1 MANFRKKIISFYQSS
16 LPEPYAGLLAGITLG
31 SKGALTSDFWEKVK
45 YVGVAHVVVASGTN
59 VTFVVMF
66 LISTLT
72 LVLPRKSDTI
82 CYIRHYFVSIYFGFD
97 APLIRSAVMA
107 GSLLGVESGRLINT
121 WRNLV
126 VTALLM
132 LIYNGLVN

>member
-31 SKGALTSDFWEKVK
+31 SKGALTSILGKVK